1 MYLFENEI
9 TPESRPLLE
18 EYLGS
23 FEYRTS
29 GLSFTSLYMW
39 RDINKFS
46 WKVIGDYL
54 CIAAVDNL
62 ELEMDVPFLF
72 PPLTRT
78 GAYEPEGLA
87 KAICGARRIF
97 EEKGCAFKMML
108 VPFHI
113 TDFIANAFP
122 GAVRIEADRANF
134 DYVYNTQDLIELKG
148 RDYHAKKNHLNYFL
162 NNYRYEYINLTSD
175 MAEEAMD
182 FIRRFNE
189 RKNPADEHEREL
201 LLMEERAMRDVF
213 HNLELVGYL
222 TGAIRIDGAI
232 EALSIGGR
240 LGKKTVTV
248 HVEKANT
255 AFRGLYQAINNEFC
269 KHVAKDVKRINREE
283 DMGIPGL
290 RKAKLS
296 YKPAM
301 LVEKYT
307 VTFTEPNRCRR
318 FR

>member
-1 MYLFENEI
+1 
-9 TPESRPLLE
+9 
-18 EYLGS
+18 
-23 FEYRTS
+23 
-29 GLSFTSLYMW
+29 MW
-39 RDINKFS
+39 RNINKFS
-46 WKVIGDYL
+46 WKIIGDYL

-62 ELEMDVPFLF
+62 ELEMDVPFLL

-78 GAYEPEGLA
+78 GFYEPERLA
-87 KAICGARRIF
+87 ETICSAKQIF
-97 EEKGCAFKMML
+97 EEKGCAFKIML
-108 VPFHI
+108 TPFHM
-113 TDFIANAFP
+113 TDFFEEAFP
-122 GAVRIEADRANF
+122 GKLRIEADRANF

-148 RDYHAKKNHLNYFL
+148 REYHAKKNHLNYFL
-162 NNYRYEYINLTSD
+162 NNYTYEYTDLTSD
-175 MAEEAMD
+175 MADEAMD

-213 HNLELVGYL
+213 YNLERVGYL
-222 TGAIRIDGAI
+222 TGAIRIDGNI

-307 VTFTEPNRCRR
+307 VTFIEPQTCRR

>member
-1 MYLFENEI
+1 
-9 TPESRPLLE
+9 
-18 EYLGS
+18 
-23 FEYRTS
+23 
-29 GLSFTSLYMW
+29 MW
-39 RDINKFS
+39 REINKFS
-46 WKVIGDYL
+46 WEIIGDYL

-62 ELEMDVPFLF
+62 EMEMDVPFMF

-78 GAYEPEGLA
+78 GTYEPEGLA
-87 KAICGARRIF
+87 KTICEARRIF
-97 EEKGCAFKMML
+97 EEKGCAFKLML
-108 VPFHI
+108 VPFHM
-113 TDFIANAFP
+113 TDFLAKAFP
-122 GAVRIEADRANF
+122 GCLRMEADRANF
-134 DYVYNTQDLIELKG
+134 DYVYNTQDLIDLKG

-162 NNYRYEYINLTSD
+162 NNYTYEYASLNSS
-175 MAEEAMD
+175 MADEAMD

-189 RKNPADEHEREL
+189 RKNPADEHEKEL
-201 LLMEERAMRDVF
+201 LMMEERAMRDVF

-222 TGAIRIDGAI
+222 TGVIRIDGNI

-255 AFRGLYQAINNEFC
+255 EFRGLYQAINNEFC
-269 KHVAKDVKRINREE
+269 RHVAKYVKRINREE

-296 YKPAM
+296 YKPSM

-307 VTFTEPNRCRR
+307 VTFIEPRSCRG

>member
-1 MYLFENEI
+1 
-9 TPESRPLLE
+9 
-18 EYLGS
+18 
-23 FEYRTS
+23 
-29 GLSFTSLYMW
+29 MW
-39 RDINKFS
+39 RNINKFS
-46 WKVIGDYL
+46 WKIIGDYL

-62 ELEMDVPFLF
+62 EPTMNVPFMF

-78 GAYEPEGLA
+78 GDYEPVGLA
-87 KAICGARRIF
+87 ETLCAARRIF
-97 EEKGCAFKMML
+97 EENGYAFKLML
-108 VPFHI
+108 VPFHL
-113 TDFIANAFP
+113 TDFIAEAFP
-122 GAVRIEADRANF
+122 GKLRMEADRANF

-162 NNYRYEYINLTSD
+162 SHYEYEYVRLRSD

-189 RKNPADEHEREL
+189 RKNPMDAHEKEL
-201 LLMEERAMRDVF
+201 LLMEERAMHDVF
-213 HNLELVGYL
+213 HNLEAIGYL
-222 TGAIRIDGAI
+222 TGAIRINGAI

-269 KHVAKDVKRINREE
+269 KNVAKDVKRINREE

-307 VTFTEPNRCRR
+307 VSFIEPQSCRR

>member
-9 TPESRPLLE
+9 TTESRPLLE

-23 FEYRTS
+23 FEYRAS
-29 GLSFTSLYMW
+29 GMSFTSLYMW
-39 RDINKFS
+39 RNINKFS

-62 ELEMDVPFLF
+62 EIKMDVPFMF

-87 KAICGARRIF
+87 KTICDAKRIF
-97 EEKGCAFKMML
+97 EEKGCAFKIML
-108 VPFHI
+108 APFHI
-113 TDFIANAFP
+113 TDYLEEAFP
-122 GAVRIEADRANF
+122 GRLRIEADRANF

-148 RDYHAKKNHLNYFL
+148 REYHAKKNHLNYFL
-162 NNYRYEYINLTSD
+162 NNYKYEYTGLSSA
-175 MAEEAMD
+175 MADEAMD

-189 RKNPADEHEREL
+189 RKNPADEHEKEL

-240 LGKKTVTV
+240 LGKRTVTV
-248 HVEKANT
+248 HAEKANT

-307 VTFTEPNRCRR
+307 VTFIEPQSCRR